1 MGESYIDKKYISYHQ
16 FLFIKSFGSERQL
29 YQISTMGTQV
39 EEAMDLMEILCNI
52 FGVYTGKRGRKTFT
66 QICFAVYCVF
76 IGLVQIGNSLR
87 VIIFYKEGE
96 TFGPIFIRKVILT
109 IIEVSSPLTNFLLA
123 RGFKHMNNLKMALN
137 DAIIDSTRG
146 LGFILKCSIVTFSRI
161 VLAIVLL
168 PLFFSIAGSLYAYFS
183 EMESNKSYKE
193 FMYPVSPNSTYA
205 LPYLMFAIFAGHS
218 RIALWNICHAYSAN
232 IHPLLHCGIV
242 AMLTVLTFILYQQ
255 FYLQSLRLSHYKKQ
269 LQDENKT
276 FSIEQERLQYEKLLD
291 VLENVNSLL
300 STPMSLIL
308 HSIFVIICLTVY
320 NVVYARHEIIGS
332 TLDYGIGVLC
342 TCIGAIIL
350 IDCALISWAV
360 SI

>member
-16 FLFIKSFGSERQL
+16 FFFITSFTSERQL

-39 EEAMDLMEILCNI
+39 EKAMDLMEILCNI
-52 FGVYTGKRGRKTFT
+52 FGVYTDKRGRKTFT
-66 QICFAVYCVF
+66 QICFALYCVF

-87 VIIFYKEGE
+87 VIIFYKESE

-109 IIEVSSPLTNFLLA
+109 IIEVSAPLTNFLLA

-161 VLAIVLL
+161 VLAIALL
-168 PLFFSIAGSLYAYFS
+168 PLFFSIAGSLYAYFL

-218 RIALWNICHAYSAN
+218 RIALWNI
-232 IHPLLHCGIV
+232 IV

-300 STPMSLIL
+300 SAPMSLIL